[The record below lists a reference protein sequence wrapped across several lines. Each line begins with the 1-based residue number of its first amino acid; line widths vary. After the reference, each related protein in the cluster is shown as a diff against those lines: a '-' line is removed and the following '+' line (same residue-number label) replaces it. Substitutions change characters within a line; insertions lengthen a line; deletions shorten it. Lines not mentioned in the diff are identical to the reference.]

1 MADIPIINPP
11 DKEHLEFCW
20 QHQFTIPLL
29 FDDCLSLLQKVCA
42 LWAKLND
49 VIDSLNEF
57 NDQFNIGALSIL
69 STYGLESKLLTPNFK
84 ALKEFMDVRFNISVD
99 DYTDNNLL
107 QDISYLIE

>member
-1 MADIPIINPP
+1 MFHKYSLMDEKDCYIKYP
-11 DKEHLEFCW
+11 LEAFK
-20 QHQFTIPLL
+20 
-29 FDDCLSLLQKVCA
+29 SK
-42 LWAKLND
+42 
-49 VIDSLNEF
+49 EF
-57 NDQFNIGALSIL
+57 NDQFNIVALSIL